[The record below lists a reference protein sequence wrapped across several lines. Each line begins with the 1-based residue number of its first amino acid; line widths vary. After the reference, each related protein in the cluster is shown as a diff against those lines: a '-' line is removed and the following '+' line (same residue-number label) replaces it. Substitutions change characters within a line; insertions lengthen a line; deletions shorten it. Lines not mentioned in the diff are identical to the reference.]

1 VEELTGA
8 MVQATWVRGNGIELV
23 RELQWE
29 VGVLAE
35 DWVERMGRRRWLT
48 MAGRSSGGAPARCDA
63 RGEGNEAECEC
74 VSA

>member
-23 RELQWE
+23 REFQWK

-35 DWVERMGRRRWLT
+35 HWVERVGRRRRLT
-48 MAGRSSGGAPARCDA
+48 TAGRSSSGAPASCDA
-63 RGEGNEAECEC
+63 REEGNEAECERM
-74 VSA
+74 SA